1 MPRSNEQ
8 MVREAVGDYTTLTGR
23 ESPLQYISRPGGGEA
38 ARYVFQEK
46 TCLGAAEALAYV
58 NSLIVKHSRET

>member
-1 MPRSNEQ
+1 
-8 MVREAVGDYTTLTGR
+8 MVREAVQAYVQLTGE
-23 ESPLQYISRPGGGEA
+23 ESPLEYITRPGGGEA

-58 NSLIVKHSRET
+58 NSLMAKHSRQT